1 MLAQT
6 ETGAFK
12 WVAASQNFCNG
23 MMAEE
28 MYADARLLL
37 KLAMDNS
44 EVFNE
49 LAEDMF
55 EQVCAMGSRSM
66 NSRRQGCDCAFIQ

>member
-1 MLAQT
+1 
-6 ETGAFK
+6 
-12 WVAASQNFCNG
+12 